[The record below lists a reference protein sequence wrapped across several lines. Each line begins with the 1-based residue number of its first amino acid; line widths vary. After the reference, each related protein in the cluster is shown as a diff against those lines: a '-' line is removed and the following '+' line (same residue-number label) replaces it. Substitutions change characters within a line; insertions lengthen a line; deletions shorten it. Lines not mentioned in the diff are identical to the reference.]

1 MYLDT
6 KIVNWYN
13 ISIVNVTLSERCL
26 STGTD
31 DGQYATFYT
40 KWAQFFSQ
48 IFGMDTLLVN
58 QFMYSIKTSEGDYR
72 DGYVQ
77 NVESKERWSYSST
90 QLKSA
95 DEGKVGF
102 ITWCFDRIWVI
113 VISCISFFLVT
124 NITAFIVR
132 LLATSGVMIMFP
144 IIAGLRVYGAAG
156 IDPRVLDFSYPW
168 VGRARNAIRQ
178 QGIHPFKHFIT
189 AHLGKLFLVYTMYES
204 CQVAWSSSLYEKST
218 PVNLPLWIFGNTMV
232 YEYFS
237 MIFVRSALR

>member
-13 ISIVNVTLSERCL
+13 MSIVNVTLSERCL

-90 QLKSA
+90 QLKS
-95 DEGKVGF
+95 
-102 ITWCFDRIWVI
+102 
-113 VISCISFFLVT
+113 
-124 NITAFIVR
+124 
-132 LLATSGVMIMFP
+132 
-144 IIAGLRVYGAAG
+144 
-156 IDPRVLDFSYPW
+156 
-168 VGRARNAIRQ
+168 
-178 QGIHPFKHFIT
+178 
-189 AHLGKLFLVYTMYES
+189 
-204 CQVAWSSSLYEKST
+204 
-218 PVNLPLWIFGNTMV
+218 
-232 YEYFS
+232 
-237 MIFVRSALR
+237 